1 MRASPSIQACLRG
14 LLCGA
19 VLAVAMTTPA
29 GAMGGVDDEKEPFI
43 SVPAFAK
50 AHGFRK
56 PVYTDA
62 SVSLS
67 NRWNRIT
74 LNVDSRRAQI
84 NGVQLMLNQ
93 GVFKDDEG
101 WRIDKT
107 DVRKTLNPLLQPM
120 EHLGGVNAGVI
131 VLDPGHGG
139 TDTGCHG
146 SLNRHEKE
154 IALEISRQV
163 FLDLVLKGYQVLM
176 TRTGD
181 TALTLTER
189 TDRAREWKADLFV
202 SIHLNSSASGEA
214 RGPETYVL
222 AVPGYHSTNAT
233 PEGEAD
239 GKVNVG
245 NQFDDANII
254 LGHAVHA
261 ELAREVRTDRGL
273 RRARFQ
279 VLRDAPC
286 PAVLVECGYL
296 SNAEEEKRLVNPV
309 TRDRIAASISRGI
322 DAYCGQVR
330 RGNLV
335 AGPRAPAPKAA
346 PAVAANPGRIPPAS
360 ALPMPA
366 APVPPVLRGTH
377 GSPSP
382 AAAPVV
388 SIPSDALHVP
398 SIPRPR
404 PAPVPAPAAASGLPE
419 PLPMPPRSD
428 RPHVLP

>member
-1 MRASPSIQACLRG
+1 MGAFATFLTSSRG
-14 LLCGA
+14 LLLGA
-19 VLAVAMTTPA
+19 GLTLAMILSA
-29 GAMGGVDDEKEPFI
+29 GAMGGVDEDKDPFVA
-43 SVPAFAK
+43 VPAFAK
-50 AHGFRK
+50 ANGFKK
-56 PVYTDA
+56 PVYTDD
-62 SVSLS
+62 SVTLS

-74 LNVDSRRAQI
+74 LNVDSRRAQL
-84 NGVQLMLNQ
+84 NGIQLMLNQ
-93 GVFKDDEG
+93 GVLKDDHG
-101 WRIDKT
+101 WRVDKT
-107 DVRKTLNPLLQPM
+107 DVRKTLLPLLQPL
-120 EHLGGVNAGVI
+120 EHLGGVKAGVI

-146 SLNRHEKE
+146 ALNRHEKE

-181 TALTLTER
+181 NALTLAERTER
-189 TDRAREWKADLFV
+189 AATWGADLYV

-239 GKVNVG
+239 GKINVG
-245 NQFDDANII
+245 NRFDDANIL

-261 ELAREVRTDRGL
+261 ELARETRLDRGL

-309 TRDRIAASISRGI
+309 QRDKLASAIARGI
-322 DAYCGQVR
+322 DTYCGQVR
-330 RGNLV
+330 RGKLV
-335 AGPRAPAPKAA
+335 AGAQAPIPTPTLAA
-346 PAVAANPGRIPPAS
+346 KPVSKPVSAAS
-360 ALPMPA
+360 AMPS

-377 GSPSP
+377 GSPAPTSAPVVVP
-382 AAAPVV
+382 APVFPPDVPAAPVKTRAT
-388 SIPSDALHVP
+388 SLDPK
-398 SIPRPR
+398 
-404 PAPVPAPAAASGLPE
+404 LPE

-428 RPHVLP
+428 QPIPVVP

>member
-1 MRASPSIQACLRG
+1 MGAYATFLTTTRG
-14 LLCGA
+14 LLFGA
-19 VLAVAMTTPA
+19 GLSLAMVAPA
-29 GAMGGVDDEKEPFI
+29 GAMGGVDEDKEPFVA
-43 SVPAFAK
+43 VPAFAK
-50 AHGFRK
+50 ANGFKK
-56 PVYTDA
+56 PVYTDD
-62 SVSLS
+62 SVTLS

-74 LNVDSRRAQI
+74 LNVDSRRAQL

-93 GVFKDDEG
+93 GVLKDDHG

-107 DVRKTLNPLLQPM
+107 DVRKTLLPLLQPL
-120 EHLGGVNAGVI
+120 EHLGGVKAGVI
-131 VLDPGHGG
+131 VIDPGHGG

-146 SLNRHEKE
+146 ALNRHEKE

-181 TALTLTER
+181 NALTLPERTER
-189 TDRAREWKADLFV
+189 AAAWGADLFV

-239 GKVNVG
+239 GKINVG
-245 NQFDDANII
+245 NRFDDANIV

-261 ELAREVRTDRGL
+261 ELARETRLDRGL

-309 TRDRIAASISRGI
+309 QRDKLAAAISRGI
-322 DAYCGQVR
+322 DSYCGQVR
-330 RGNLV
+330 RGKLV
-335 AGPRAPAPKAA
+335 AGVQAPAPA
-346 PAVAANPGRIPPAS
+346 PTRAANAPPKTGPATT
-360 ALPMPA
+360 AMPA

-377 GSPSP
+377 GSPAS
-382 AAAPVV
+382 APVV
-388 SIPSDALHVP
+388 VP
-398 SIPRPR
+398 DPVFP
-404 PAPVPAPAAASGLPE
+404 PEVPVAPVKPRASARDAKLPE
-419 PLPMPPRSD
+419 PLPMPPRST
-428 RPHVLP
+428 PPAPVP